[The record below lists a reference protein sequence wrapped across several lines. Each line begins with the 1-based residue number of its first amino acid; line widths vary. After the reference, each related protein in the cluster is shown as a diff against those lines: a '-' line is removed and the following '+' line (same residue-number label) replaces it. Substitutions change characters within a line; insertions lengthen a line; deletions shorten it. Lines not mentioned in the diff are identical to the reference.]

1 MIKGFESYD
10 INQYITVNKDDLND
24 YDEIINSDDSL
35 ILIKRYKSKK
45 DLEENW
51 KEQMY
56 FVGGYI
62 QGKFDMLSLPK
73 SCLWNTYIIY
83 LIEFDV
89 STDLKIV
96 IETDKFCCKK
106 YLVDVRNGVNVDEA
120 IIKELPALT
129 SLCIGTNLGEIIKD
143 EVTIKKL
150 FVNVGNINEKIKGYF
165 LAKEDYGIKPINI
178 VVDEMVGILNEQN

>member
-1 MIKGFESYD
+1 MIEGFKTYQISDHID
-10 INQYITVNKDDLND
+10 INENDLND
-24 YDEIINSDDSL
+24 FDEIINSDDSL
-35 ILIKRYKSKK
+35 ILIKRYKEEKELK
-45 DLEENW
+45 DKW

-62 QGKFDMLSLPK
+62 QGKFDMLNLPK

-83 LIEFDV
+83 LVQFDV
-89 STDLKIV
+89 SVDLKIV

-106 YLVDVRNGVNVDEA
+106 YLVDVRNEVSEGEA

-129 SLCIGTNLGEIIKD
+129 SLCIGHNAGEIIKD

-150 FVNVGNINEKIKGYF
+150 FVNTLNINEKIKNFF
-165 LAKEDYGIKPINI
+165 LIKEEYDTKAIKM
-178 VVDEMVGILNEQN
+178 VVDEMVGILDE